1 MAEKIDSMGLLLKA
15 LTEALELELIKKQK
29 EKSNTYDNMVTQLT
43 DIVDL
48 AKNPR

>member
-15 LTEALELELIKKQK
+15 LPEALELELIKKQK
-29 EKSNTYDNMVTQLT
+29 EESNTYDNMVTQLK